1 MRDYSSDLLCIEDF
15 LFEQNTHTSSPK
27 TEDQSASKTST
38 VNDAL
43 RFIMKKKRKNSYST
57 IEFGSNDFKWPSAIR
72 TKGTFAPASRTR
84 KRLSV
89 TLGGTEE
96 FDIGK
101 IPFKSTERSMTKIQE
116 SEFLL
121 TKRKKS

>member
-1 MRDYSSDLLCIEDF
+1 L
-15 LFEQNTHTSSPK
+15 QPVAK
-27 TEDQSASKTST
+27 AKSAISA
-38 VNDAL
+38 VL
-43 RFIMKKKRKNSYST
+43 KKKRKNSYST

-72 TKGTFAPASRTR
+72 TKGTLAPASRTR

-101 IPFKSTERSMTKIQE
+101 IPFKSTERSMTNPRKRISIDEKKKELEGTNFLCVKIILMVVQIYY
-116 SEFLL
+116 
-121 TKRKKS
+121 